1 MVDAV
6 VEVVD
11 LGGSFWFDLLDDL
24 VVGDVVDLWYD
35 LVVEAVVDLDD
46 LRYDLVVEAVVD
58 LVDV

>member
-24 VVGDVVDLWYD
+24 VVGDVVDFG
-35 LVVEAVVDLDD
+35 DD
-46 LRYDLVVEAVVD
+46 LWYDLVVEAVVD